1 MDKTTLTIR
10 ERLMIGGLGAL
21 TPVMANLLVVDLKHV
36 LAEAELYSILGYII
50 RCSVL
55 FVIGVVV
62 AYLHDDETNKVKM
75 FQFGMGAPAM
85 LLVGLNGSQVADSDT
100 QQKQIAAIVTP
111 HVEEQPVEVVG
122 PPEPK
127 PQRVG
132 RAKPPEPAH
141 VQPSSVPDASV
152 MSPTESFMH
161 GLVLQKQQQIAIQ
174 HQ

>member
-1 MDKTTLTIR
+1 MEKSTLTTR

-85 LLVGLNGSQVADSDT
+85 LLVGLNGSSVAEQDT
-100 QQKQIAAIVTP
+100 QQKAQVAIVSPQRT
-111 HVEEQPVEVVG
+111 EDRAIEQPVVG
-122 PPEPK
+122 PPAP
-127 PQRVG
+127 PPV
-132 RAKPPEPAH
+132 RAKPPEP
-141 VQPSSVPDASV
+141 VSGSSSGSLDASV
-152 MSPTESFMH
+152 ASPAGNFMH
-161 GLVLQKQQQIAIQ
+161 GLVLQQQQVALPP
-174 HQ
+174 HP